1 MKFFCLSSEY
11 SRYLHS
17 HLDTPLSEY
26 SPDVDLDGRL
36 RDLWVKGLP
45 FNAKV
50 GRVVNILWMVKN
62 SKRILQLKFW
72 LDLKLAKLVW
82 MENLYCICIVVELQW
97 TTWNTASDTVSN
109 KLDFTESVF
118 KRTKKLY
125 CKITQTFAFR
135 LLSIRGVLFVLLGE
149 CILRSFSNREV
160 EEVSFGDL
168 SPDAQVNSTL
178 KAWEPR
184 CCKHVAFREQVLYNT
199 METKG
204 LFTTQNLVSFFL
216 ACWAW
221 LKEKGELDKME
232 KCSRDI
238 WGQDTCL
245 NPQLYPNTVYLII
258 H

>member
-97 TTWNTASDTVSN
+97 TTWNTASYTVSN

-118 KRTKKLY
+118 KRTKNSTVKSL
-125 CKITQTFAFR
+125 KP
-135 LLSIRGVLFVLLGE
+135 SLFV
-149 CILRSFSNREV
+149 CFQYV
-160 EEVSFGDL
+160 V
-168 SPDAQVNSTL
+168 
-178 KAWEPR
+178 
-184 CCKHVAFREQVLYNT
+184 
-199 METKG
+199 
-204 LFTTQNLVSFFL
+204 FFL
-216 ACWAW
+216 FYWENVFFALFPTERSRRFPLATWAQ
-221 LKEKGELDKME
+221 MH
-232 KCSRDI
+232 R
-238 WGQDTCL
+238 
-245 NPQLYPNTVYLII
+245 
-258 H
+258 